1 MNYYCLK
8 PLVSPVGHNTL
19 FTPIV
24 TITVIKKQAVKF
36 MFYQLYNSMCTSK
49 VFFNFANAFN
59 QKSDKMKKFIE
70 LKTLEK
76 GNVIINVN
84 HIISIES
91 ITNTT
96 SKILLAIPE
105 NEVSYYT
112 IQENI
117 ESVKRK
123 LWEMLM

>member
-1 MNYYCLK
+1 
-8 PLVSPVGHNTL
+8 
-19 FTPIV
+19 
-24 TITVIKKQAVKF
+24 
-36 MFYQLYNSMCTSK
+36 
-49 VFFNFANAFN
+49 
-59 QKSDKMKKFIE
+59 MKKFVE

-96 SKILLAIPE
+96 SKILLSIPQ

>member
-1 MNYYCLK
+1 
-8 PLVSPVGHNTL
+8 
-19 FTPIV
+19 
-24 TITVIKKQAVKF
+24 
-36 MFYQLYNSMCTSK
+36 
-49 VFFNFANAFN
+49 
-59 QKSDKMKKFIE
+59 MKKFIE

-91 ITNTT
+91 ITSTT
-96 SKILLAIPE
+96 SKILLAIPK

-117 ESVKRK
+117 A
-123 LWEMLM
+123 

>member
-1 MNYYCLK
+1 
-8 PLVSPVGHNTL
+8 
-19 FTPIV
+19 
-24 TITVIKKQAVKF
+24 
-36 MFYQLYNSMCTSK
+36 
-49 VFFNFANAFN
+49 
-59 QKSDKMKKFIE
+59 MKKFIE

-76 GNVIINVN
+76 GNVSINVN

>member
-1 MNYYCLK
+1 
-8 PLVSPVGHNTL
+8 
-19 FTPIV
+19 
-24 TITVIKKQAVKF
+24 
-36 MFYQLYNSMCTSK
+36 
-49 VFFNFANAFN
+49 
-59 QKSDKMKKFIE
+59 MKKFIE

-96 SKILLAIPE
+96 SKILLAIPQ

>member
-1 MNYYCLK
+1 
-8 PLVSPVGHNTL
+8 
-19 FTPIV
+19 
-24 TITVIKKQAVKF
+24 
-36 MFYQLYNSMCTSK
+36 
-49 VFFNFANAFN
+49 
-59 QKSDKMKKFIE
+59 MKKFIE

-96 SKILLAIPE
+96 SKILLAIPK

>member
-1 MNYYCLK
+1 
-8 PLVSPVGHNTL
+8 
-19 FTPIV
+19 
-24 TITVIKKQAVKF
+24 
-36 MFYQLYNSMCTSK
+36 
-49 VFFNFANAFN
+49 
-59 QKSDKMKKFIE
+59 MKKFIE

-96 SKILLAIPE
+96 SKILLDIPK

-112 IQENI
+112 IKENI

>member
-1 MNYYCLK
+1 
-8 PLVSPVGHNTL
+8 
-19 FTPIV
+19 
-24 TITVIKKQAVKF
+24 
-36 MFYQLYNSMCTSK
+36 
-49 VFFNFANAFN
+49 
-59 QKSDKMKKFIE
+59 MKKFIE

>member
-1 MNYYCLK
+1 
-8 PLVSPVGHNTL
+8 
-19 FTPIV
+19 
-24 TITVIKKQAVKF
+24 
-36 MFYQLYNSMCTSK
+36 
-49 VFFNFANAFN
+49 
-59 QKSDKMKKFIE
+59 MKKFIE

-84 HIISIES
+84 HTISIES

-96 SKILLAIPE
+96 SKILLAIPK